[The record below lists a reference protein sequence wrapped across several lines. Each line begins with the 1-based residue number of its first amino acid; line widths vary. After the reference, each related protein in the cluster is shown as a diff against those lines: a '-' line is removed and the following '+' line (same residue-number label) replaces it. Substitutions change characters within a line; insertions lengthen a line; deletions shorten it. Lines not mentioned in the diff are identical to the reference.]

1 MTLPVYL
8 IYNSSFAG
16 YSFSSVA
23 SQLSSTNYSSLFTLI
38 ANNLEYANMVLSF
51 TLIKL
56 NGCKIRV
63 TNIQNENYANTL
75 SAIPP
80 VCFDVLTNGGL
91 SNTAVYNSDTAMLYN
106 PTNTTVISKNFPF
119 QGTIVGTSG
128 YPLGGNQLWMLANSY
143 SSNNAFHIVTGKQI
157 GRAHV

>member
-1 MTLPVYL
+1 
-8 IYNSSFAG
+8 
-16 YSFSSVA
+16 
-23 SQLSSTNYSSLFTLI
+23 
-38 ANNLEYANMVLSF
+38 MVLSF

-106 PTNTTVISKNFPF
+106 RTNTTVISKNFPF

-143 SSNNAFHIVTGKQI
+143 SSNNALYI
-157 GRAHV
+157 GLGFASAPTATANTSVAICQLDIEVDIDFAKAIKAF